1 MPAVAKS
8 DEYSAPNRKAQVR
21 GSPGETLPCT
31 LLTPNVRKIRRGRN
45 VLLVSIQ
52 IIPLGYQSGGAIPS
66 VEDQNCDGI
75 MSPDNPQ
82 G

>member
-52 IIPLGYQSGGAIPS
+52 IIPLGYQSGGKMDS
-66 VEDQNCDGI
+66 FVMDQNCND
-75 MSPDNPQ
+75 MSPDHPS